1 MISECFQACVRSVA
15 VSPPCPCVRSFGAG
29 FGVGL
34 GVAPAPLHVSL
45 EMPALTVSRRLTLLG
60 AGRLGGVGPPTTEQV
75 QGSASERT
83 WAGVQQE
90 EAEVAGGLLVLP
102 APVPPASSLGPSRCP
117 GWRRRVWGRCCSHG
131 ATDWAPTLPL
141 KAPTV
146 RQEHCPWTALIQT
159 REASVNRLKREGR
172 NGPALLGP
180 RLPRTP
186 VPRSPAL
193 PLPLTAGLGQQVGCG
208 LWVGRGSVWPW

>member
-1 MISECFQACVRSVA
+1 MGTWW
-15 VSPPCPCVRSFGAG
+15 PGP
-29 FGVGL
+29 
-34 GVAPAPLHVSL
+34 APAPPSHRAAWSDAV
-45 EMPALTVSRRLTLLG
+45 A
-60 AGRLGGVGPPTTEQV
+60 
-75 QGSASERT
+75 QGSVPFFHWVSERKQL
-83 WAGVQQE
+83 AQ
-90 EAEVAGGLLVLP
+90 LP
-102 APVPPASSLGPSRCP
+102 AEGMTLRGTSATRKPRVESRVRVSAWLGRWGDRGPSRCP

-146 RQEHCPWTALIQT
+146 RQEHRPWTALIQT
-159 REASVNRLKREGR
+159 REASVNRLKRDGR
-172 NGPALLGP
+172 DGPALLGP

-208 LWVGRGSVWPW
+208 LWVGGGSVWPW